1 MGIMMIAINVNYA
14 IRPSGTKENTMHPLA
29 PNLTELSDDDLHKKR
44 AELQNRMSQAY
55 RFGSADMV
63 GQLQLLLQDYAM
75 EVERRN
81 QVMLDQA
88 QKSGRINNND
98 NSAKD
103 ITN

>member
-1 MGIMMIAINVNYA
+1 
-14 IRPSGTKENTMHPLA
+14 MHPLA
-29 PNLTELSDDDLHKKR
+29 PDLSKLTDDELHTKR
-44 AELQNRMSQAY
+44 GELQTRMSQAY
-55 RFGSADMV
+55 KFGSADMV

-81 QVMLDQA
+81 QLMLDQA

>member
-1 MGIMMIAINVNYA
+1 
-14 IRPSGTKENTMHPLA
+14 
-29 PNLTELSDDDLHKKR
+29 
-44 AELQNRMSQAY
+44 
-55 RFGSADMV
+55 MV

-81 QVMLDQA
+81 QLMLDQA